1 MPERQDDDFIA
12 ALIASIDVRDHLET
26 TEFAATMLSRTWPG
40 GHGDRSEPVALEW
53 VRRWGP
59 SRLTGAPY
67 ACSCAK
73 GRCTVC
79 N

>member
-1 MPERQDDDFIA
+1 VHDGES
-12 ALIASIDVRDHLET
+12 LIAWLLAAIDTRDHFET
-26 TEFAATMLSRTWPG
+26 TELAAALLSRTWPG

-59 SRLTGAPY
+59 SRLTEASY
-67 ACSCAK
+67 ACSCEQ

>member
-1 MPERQDDDFIA
+1 MHHGESFIA
-12 ALIASIDVRDHLET
+12 SLLADIDSRDHLAT
-26 TEFAATMLSRTWPG
+26 TELAASMLSRTWPG

-59 SRLTGAPY
+59 SRLTEAPY
-67 ACSCAK
+67 ECSCDE
-73 GRCTVC
+73 GRCAVC